1 MTYLVGQIFVIILLG
16 TCLGLALGWWS
27 RGLMLDDMP
36 TESPLPSSNDT
47 ELDPFGA
54 RSRLEQCHRDNA
66 SLRRELNEANSQLE
80 AYQKAGELTQQ
91 GDMFEQLQEAEA
103 RIRALMDDLQ
113 ARDDTIAVLEQ
124 ELERG
129 RS

>member
-1 MTYLVGQIFVIILLG
+1 MTYLVGQIFVIILLA

-27 RGLMLDDMP
+27 RGLMLDEMP
-36 TESPLPSSNDT
+36 PEPSLPSSDET

-66 SLRRELNEANSQLE
+66 SLRRELHEANSQLE

-91 GDMFEQLQEAEA
+91 GDMLEQLQAAEA
-103 RIRALMDDLQ
+103 RIQALMDDLQ
-113 ARDDTIAVLEQ
+113 ARDDSIAVLEQ
-124 ELERG
+124 ELERW